1 VRAAVAG
8 VIKVTVGAVAAAE
21 MGAAA
26 AVVAAARMVE
36 AVATVGWG
44 RGARGAGMATW
55 HCRLHLQRVS
65 TPSAKKSLA
74 VGRVAPLSAQV
85 VA

>member
-1 VRAAVAG
+1 L
-8 VIKVTVGAVAAAE
+8 ID
-21 MGAAA
+21 
-26 AVVAAARMVE
+26 
-36 AVATVGWG
+36 GWMDG
-44 RGARGAGMATW
+44 W
-55 HCRLHLQRVS
+55 IEHVS